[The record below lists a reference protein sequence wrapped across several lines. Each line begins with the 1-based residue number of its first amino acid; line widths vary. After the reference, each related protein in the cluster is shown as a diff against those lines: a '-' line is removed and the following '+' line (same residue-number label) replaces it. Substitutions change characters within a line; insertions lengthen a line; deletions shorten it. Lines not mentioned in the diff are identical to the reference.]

1 MSESMR
7 IWMEITFNVVYLI
20 LVWIL
25 VIAMLRRQPTVA
37 DNDKPVTRLFIWAF
51 ALLAL
56 GDTGHVGFRVLAYAQ
71 GSLESTLSAG
81 RFQFGL
87 VGLGALATA
96 FTVTLFYVFML
107 MIWQRRYAKPYGWFG
122 LLLFAAAVFRL
133 IIMLFP
139 ANEWNNV
146 VPPKTWS
153 LIRNIP
159 LMIQGLGVAYLILR
173 DARAAHDSPFMWIG
187 LMILLSYA
195 FYIPVI
201 LFVQELPLIGMLMI
215 PKTMAYIGI
224 ALIAYFA
231 LFRKQEEAQS
241 ADPLP
246 AN

>member
-7 IWMEITFNVVYLI
+7 IWMEITFNVIYLI

-25 VIAMLRRQPTVA
+25 VIAMLRRQPAVPVR
-37 DNDKPVTRLFIWAF
+37 DKPVTKLFIWAF

-71 GSLESTLSAG
+71 GSLESTLTIG
-81 RFQFGL
+81 GFQFGL

-96 FTVTLFYVFML
+96 FTVTLFYVLML
-107 MIWQRRYAKPYGWFG
+107 MIWQRRYGKLYGWLG
-122 LLLFAAAVFRL
+122 LLLFAAAIFRL

-173 DARAAHDSPFMWIG
+173 DARAAHDPPFTWIG
-187 LMILLSYA
+187 IMILLSFA

-231 LFRKQEEAQS
+231 LFRKQEDAQP
-241 ADPLP
+241 ADPVL